1 MRALVFHGPWD
12 LAVEERPDPQPGNGE
27 VVLTMLATGI
37 CGSDIH
43 GFTGETGRRS
53 PGQVMG
59 HETVGRV
66 EVVGPGVTGVAVDDV
81 VTVYP
86 VLSCGTCAAC
96 RVGAQQRCPTKSV
109 IGVAPSISSAFADRM
124 VVAAEQL
131 VVLPSTM
138 PVEYGALVE
147 PLAVGY
153 HAAVRGGCG
162 PDNRLLIIGGGPI
175 GQACVLAARRLGVTE
190 ILVSEPDERRR
201 GLVADIGCPAV
212 DPRER
217 PVADAAAELLGGG
230 ATVVLDA
237 VGSTRSL
244 ADGLAATEL
253 GGRIVLVGM
262 HERELSIP
270 AYSVSTEE
278 RSLIGSFCHTAE
290 EFAQTAEWVG
300 TAPAELAR
308 LIEGRVGWGGVIDA
322 FTSLAKGENP
332 ASKVLVLPA
341 S

>member
-1 MRALVFHGPWD
+1 MRALVFRGPWD
-12 LAVEERPDPQPGNGE
+12 LAVEERPDPTPGAGE

-43 GFTGETGRRS
+43 GFTGETGRRQ

-66 EVVGPGVTGVAVDDV
+66 EVLGEGVDTVAVGDL

-86 VLSCGTCAAC
+86 VISCGTCPAC
-96 RVGAQQRCPTKSV
+96 ATGEQQRCPTKSV

-124 VVAAEQL
+124 LVAANQL
-131 VVLPSTM
+131 VVMPDAM

-153 HAAVRGGCG
+153 HAAVRGACG
-162 PDNRLLIIGGGPI
+162 PDDRLLIIGGGPI
-175 GQACVLAARRLGVTE
+175 GQACALAARRLGVTQL
-190 ILVSEPDERRR
+190 LVSEPDERRR
-201 GLVADIGCPAV
+201 RLLGDIGCSAV
-212 DPRER
+212 DPRKR
-217 PVADAAAELLGGG
+217 PIAEATTKALGGG

-237 VGSTRSL
+237 VGSTRSI

-262 HERELSIP
+262 HERELTVP

-278 RSLIGSFCHTAE
+278 RTIIGSFCHTAE
-290 EFAQTAEWVG
+290 EFAATAQWVG
-300 TAPAELAR
+300 TAPAELGR
-308 LIEGRVGWGGVIDA
+308 LIEGRVGWDGAIDA